1 MKSVVL
7 LSLAASVS
15 LAAACA
21 NAEDL
26 SAKHKCNIC
35 HDAQKKKMG
44 PSWHDIAAKYKG
56 TPDAEKH
63 LAYTSVNG
71 SKGVWGKIPMPL
83 QPKAADD
90 AAALAK
96 MILDN

>member
-7 LSLAASVS
+7 LSLVATVS
-15 LAAACA
+15 LASAIA

-63 LAYTSVNG
+63 IAHTSISG
-71 SKGVWGKIPMPL
+71 SKGVWGKIPMPP
-83 QPKAADD
+83 QPKASDD
-90 AAALAK
+90 AQALAK
-96 MILDN
+96 MILGN